1 MRLREEAAEA
11 ERRTPLAV
19 VVARISAAAAGAERI
34 SAAAAGAERISAAEV
49 ERISAVHLTS
59 VVEG

>member
-1 MRLREEAAEA
+1 MRLQEEAAEA
-11 ERRTPLAV
+11 EERRTPLAV
-19 VVARISAAAAGAERI
+19 VAAPISVAAA
-34 SAAAAGAERISAAEV
+34 

>member
-1 MRLREEAAEA
+1 MRLQEEAAEA
-11 ERRTPLAV
+11 EAERMPLAV
-19 VVARISAAAAGAERI
+19 VAAPISVAAA
-34 SAAAAGAERISAAEV
+34 

>member
-1 MRLREEAAEA
+1 MRLQEEAAEAEA
-11 ERRTPLAV
+11 ERRTPSAV
-19 VVARISAAAAGAERI
+19 VAAPISVAAA
-34 SAAAAGAERISAAEV
+34 

>member
-1 MRLREEAAEA
+1 MRLQEEAAEA

-19 VVARISAAAAGAERI
+19 VAAPITVAVA
-34 SAAAAGAERISAAEV
+34 